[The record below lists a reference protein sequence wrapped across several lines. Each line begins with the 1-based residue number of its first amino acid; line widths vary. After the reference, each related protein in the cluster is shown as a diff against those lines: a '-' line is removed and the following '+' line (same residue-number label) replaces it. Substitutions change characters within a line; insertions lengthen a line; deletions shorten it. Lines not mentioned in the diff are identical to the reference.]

1 MRTRPVFAFGLLV
14 LLLSAAVPLAAPP
27 PDPPPSTDTRIEVY
41 GLRHYVHP
49 NFTRIVVDVGGLREF
64 TYGELHGP
72 DRIFINIYQ
81 AKLNPILHGENIVPS
96 CAYLSQVRI
105 AQRDS
110 YTVRLVADMSFDR
123 IKSYRV
129 YYLPDPFRIVLDIY
143 PQGAADIPPAAVKP
157 GSAEAKPG
165 PAEAKPGPT
174 EAKPGTADTPRP
186 PDPTAAG
193 YSLARQLA
201 LDVKTVVIDPGHGGT
216 DPGCLGLAGQKEKDI
231 VLDIALKL
239 KDLLAGA
246 GLDVIL
252 TRETDIFIPVENRCV
267 PANQKLADLFI
278 SIHAN
283 ASLKRQRAGIET
295 FYLNFSPDAAVN
307 ETAARENA
315 TSTKRLGEMMAIVK
329 KIAQNSKILES
340 RDLAEKVQRS
350 MIRHMSKYYGG
361 VKDLGAKGG
370 PFWVLIGSDMPSI
383 LVEVSHLS
391 NSAEEARLKDETYR
405 RRMAEAIARG
415 VLDYRESLGKG
426 KSAS

>member
-1 MRTRPVFAFGLLV
+1 MRKTDRRPVFALAFLCPFLVWGALLPATP
-14 LLLSAAVPLAAPP
+14 LNSA
-27 PDPPPSTDTRIEVY
+27 PSNDARIEVY

-81 AKLNPILHGENIVPS
+81 SKLNPILHGDNIAPS

-105 AQRDS
+105 AQRDA
-110 YTVRLVADMSFDR
+110 YTVRLVADLSFDR

-143 PQGAADIPPAAVKP
+143 PQGAADAPPAAVKP
-157 GSAEAKPG
+157 GQ
-165 PAEAKPGPT
+165 T
-174 EAKPGTADTPRP
+174 EAPRP
-186 PDPTAAG
+186 PDPTASG

-216 DPGCLGLAGQKEKDI
+216 DPGCLGLAGLKEKDI

-239 KDLLAGA
+239 QKLLAAA

-252 TRETDIFIPVENRCV
+252 TRESDIFIPVENRCI

-283 ASLKRQRAGIET
+283 ASFKRQRTGIET
-295 FYLNFSPDAAVN
+295 FFLNFSPDAAVN

-315 TSTKRLGEMMAIVK
+315 TSTKRLGEMMNIVK

-340 RDLAEKVQRS
+340 RDLAEKVQRNL
-350 MIRHMSKYYGG
+350 IRYLSKYYGG
-361 VKDLGAKGG
+361 IKDLGAKGG
-370 PFWVLIGSDMPSI
+370 PFWVLIGSDMPSV

-391 NSAEEARLKDETYR
+391 NSAEEARLKDEAYR
-405 RRMAEAIARG
+405 QRVAEAIARG
-415 VLDYRESLGKG
+415 ILDYRESLGKG
-426 KSAS
+426 KNQS